1 MRQAFLL
8 GLVLGVLSAL
18 GFLTFG
24 TPGLLIVLIGLV
36 WSMRFPWA
44 LSSLSGLLIGIGAS
58 VLLLTTAA
66 AARCASANQSGPGF
80 ESSCMAPDSTLL
92 LTFAAA
98 VVAAGLAIGLVVAR
112 RPIAE
117 RVTRRAAPSP
127 D

>member
-8 GLVLGVLSAL
+8 GFVLGILSAL

-24 TPGLLIVLIGLV
+24 TPGLLIVLIGLM

-44 LSSLSGLLIGIGAS
+44 LASVSGLLIGIGATF
-58 VLLLTTAA
+58 LLLTTAA
-66 AARCASANQSGPGF
+66 AARCAAANQRGPGV
-80 ESSCMAPDSTLL
+80 ESSCTAPDSTLL
-92 LTFAAA
+92 LTLAAA
-98 VVAAGLAIGLVVAR
+98 AVAAGLAIGFVVLR

-117 RVTRRAAPSP
+117 RVTRRAASSP